1 MTAPQRNGDSAGIV
15 GEAKAVYNGK
25 LEIRHCRADGKI
37 STANTGYVGG
47 IVAELAGD
55 NALIISCV
63 NYAYVTDQGYYGGGI
78 AGWSSGQVEQ
88 CYNGGN
94 IVAANQGS
102 VYGGIVG
109 CNEGII
115 KDSYNLGNIIGV
127 VTRYTYPGGIT
138 GYNRG
143 SLENCYHAGTLPE
156 QQSSILTQC
165 YPGAMGSVVIGPT
178 KYCYYDSIA
187 FDIGHLYGN
196 TSKVP
201 DSPLIYSDVGN
212 GIVHSGGMS
221 TGEMKVADSY
231 GPWDFI
237 GVWEFDHEYSWGY
250 PTLISIKDLLDKQ
263 PDSEKKT

>member
-1 MTAPQRNGDSAGIV
+1 
-15 GEAKAVYNGK
+15 
-25 LEIRHCRADGKI
+25 
-37 STANTGYVGG
+37 
-47 IVAELAGD
+47 
-55 NALIISCV
+55 
-63 NYAYVTDQGYYGGGI
+63 
-78 AGWSSGQVEQ
+78 
-88 CYNGGN
+88 
-94 IVAANQGS
+94 
-102 VYGGIVG
+102 
-109 CNEGII
+109 
-115 KDSYNLGNIIGV
+115 
-127 VTRYTYPGGIT
+127 
-138 GYNRG
+138 
-143 SLENCYHAGTLPE
+143 
-156 QQSSILTQC
+156 
-165 YPGAMGSVVIGPT
+165 MGSVVIGPT

-263 PDSEKKT
+263 PDSEKKNIKNKNGEFTFTVVDQENEKIEGAVISFGDEIQETGESGQAKFNYTEETNSLKVEKEGYISYEDPNYTMNPTREYMIPLVKNGEEGEHPLKSVIMDMRGNRYELLAQTKTIQSEI